1 MKEKLNDQE
10 DTEDT
15 ERKRGI
21 RQDGREERSTSVHV
35 LSLRPFRKA
44 KDEVQVPQG

>member
-15 ERKRGI
+15 ERKRG
-21 RQDGREERSTSVHV
+21 DSTGWKGRTIYFGTCT
-35 LSLRPFRKA
+35 SLRPFRKA